1 MTTGAGFT
9 TMLAAA
15 AVGLVSGASTVARVQ
30 DALGIA
36 NNDSIYIDGTT
47 FKIAPNLAEAYGR

>member
-1 MTTGAGFT
+1 MTAGSGFT

-15 AVGLVSGASTVARVQ
+15 AVGLVSGASTVARAQ

-36 NNDSIYIDGTT
+36 NNDSICIDGTT
-47 FKIAPNLAEAYGR
+47 FKIASRLAEAYGR

>member
-1 MTTGAGFT
+1 MTTRSGFT

-15 AVGLVSGASTVARVQ
+15 AVGLVSCASTVARAQ

-36 NNDSIYIDGTT
+36 NNDGI
-47 FKIAPNLAEAYGR
+47 